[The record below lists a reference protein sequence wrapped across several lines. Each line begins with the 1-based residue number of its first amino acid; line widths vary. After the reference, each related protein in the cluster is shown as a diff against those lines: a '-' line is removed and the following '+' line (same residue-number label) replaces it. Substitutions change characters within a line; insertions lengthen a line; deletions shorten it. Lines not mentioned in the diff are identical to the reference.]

1 MFKKEENKKLCEN
14 ILEEIAQRHG
24 IIIVEM
30 AVMPDRIYLI
40 TDVPPTMSE
49 VSIAITAR
57 TFLEPGQVLQN
68 CRGMHMLKQS

>member
-30 AVMPDRIYLI
+30 VVMPII
-40 TDVPPTMSE
+40 
-49 VSIAITAR
+49 SI
-57 TFLEPGQVLQN
+57 
-68 CRGMHMLKQS
+68 